1 MANVRVTAGGDKL
14 LSLVTFFAAAKKV
27 TPPPGRRLLNKTHDK
42 PQQQDMKPPTESLK
56 IDVNGHT
63 LLLSADRAAFDPQEK
78 TLFIADAHFGK
89 DAVFRARGIP
99 VPVGTTSESLKRLDA
114 LVASHRPEQ
123 IAFLGDLLHARESH
137 ADETLDALAAWR
149 AKHRELRLLLV
160 EGNHDKHAGA
170 LPALFGVDVVK
181 EPHGLGPW
189 ALCHH
194 PQTVDGAYAL
204 AGHEHPVYRL
214 ATRTDS
220 ARLPCFRFGRR
231 AGVLPAFGAFTG
243 GFEVNA
249 DARGEAVYVI
259 AGERV
264 FALSDRSSS
273 SIAAS

>member
-1 MANVRVTAGGDKL
+1 MN
-14 LSLVTFFAAAKKV
+14 
-27 TPPPGRRLLNKTHDK
+27 PPS
-42 PQQQDMKPPTESLK
+42 TESLT
-56 IDVNGHT
+56 IVVAGHT
-63 LLLSADRAAFDPQEK
+63 LMLSAERAAFDPQSK
-78 TLFIADAHFGK
+78 SLFIADAHFGK

-99 VPVGTTSESLKRLDA
+99 VPVGTTPESLARLEA
-114 LVASHRPEQ
+114 LVAAHRPEQ
-123 IAFLGDLLHARESH
+123 IVFLGDLLHARESH
-137 ADETLDALAAWR
+137 ADETLGALAAWR
-149 AKHRELRLLLV
+149 AKHRELRLVLV
-160 EGNHDKHAGA
+160 EGKHDKHAGA

-214 ATRTDS
+214 ATRVDS

-243 GFEVNA
+243 GFEVNL

-259 AGERV
+259 AGERI
-264 FALSDRSSS
+264 FPLSDRSSS
-273 SIAAS
+273 TIAAS